1 VIEDVT
7 GRPFAEAA
15 DDLVLRPL
23 GMKRSTFVQ
32 GLPPAL
38 RAAAAVPTSQESY
51 FKGRRLSPFA
61 AAGGLYTSAA
71 DLARLVEALYG
82 SLHGRSDFLK
92 VDTARLLVT
101 PVVRDREPWDR
112 VAWANRRNTQKDQA
126 VGLMGMSRTGAPGE
140 TVYAYHDGL
149 NAGFRSRLMFDPA
162 TGDGAVILYNSDGD
176 EEFLLEATRA
186 VASVYGWK
194 DYLPDPSAR
203 SRRPPPNWTATS
215 AGTSG
220 RRTTWSR
227 SGARGPPHVDRPGDG
242 GAADLPDGRGRLRT
256 PRDVRAPEPLHAR
269 PGRAAS
275 LDGWPRLPD
284 GTPPRPVELLLR
296 GDAAGGAALL
306 RADASLDEGR
316 LAEIGFNLLVRQR
329 MPRAAAPVYA
339 VITERYPGSSA
350 AWDALGDAL
359 RRSGDPAGGAAAE
372 RRAADL
378 RAVRDR
384 LAQGFET
391 GGVRGGCAAYRA
403 ARARTTGC
411 RSATRSSDW
420 PAACVTRASPPR
432 RTRPPACTPSTGVCS
447 RDGPSPPSLADPLLA
462 R

>member
-1 VIEDVT
+1 
-7 GRPFAEAA
+7 
-15 DDLVLRPL
+15 
-23 GMKRSTFVQ
+23 M
-32 GLPPAL
+32 
-38 RAAAAVPTSQESY
+38 
-51 FKGRRLSPFA
+51 
-61 AAGGLYTSAA
+61 
-71 DLARLVEALYG
+71 VEALYG
-82 SLHGRSDFLK
+82 SLHGRGDFLK
-92 VDTARLLVT
+92 ADTARLLVT

-194 DYLPDPSAR
+194 DYLPDPLRPVPATAAELDR
-203 SRRPPPNWTATS
+203 YVGRYQRTPDNVVTIRRE
-215 AGTSG
+215 G
-220 RRTTWSR
+220 
-227 SGARGPPHVDRPGDG
+227 
-242 GAADLPDGRGRLRT
+242 GRLTWTDLGTVEQPIYPMGGGVFEHR
-256 PRDVRAPEPLHAR
+256 EMFGR
-269 PGRAAS
+269 PSRFALGPDGRAAS

-284 GTPPRPVELLLR
+284 GAPPLPVELLLR
-296 GDAAGGAALL
+296 GDAAGGGALL

-316 LAEIGFNLLVRQR
+316 LAEIGFNLLVRQW
-329 MPRAAAPVYA
+329 MPRAAAAVYA

-403 ARARTTGC
+403 ARVAYDRLPFGDTLERLAGRLRDQGKPAEADAAARLY
-411 RSATRSSDW
+411 AFD
-420 PAACVTRASPPR
+420 R
-432 RTRPPACTPSTGVCS
+432 RVFP
-447 RDGPSPPSLADPLLA
+447 
-462 R
+462 